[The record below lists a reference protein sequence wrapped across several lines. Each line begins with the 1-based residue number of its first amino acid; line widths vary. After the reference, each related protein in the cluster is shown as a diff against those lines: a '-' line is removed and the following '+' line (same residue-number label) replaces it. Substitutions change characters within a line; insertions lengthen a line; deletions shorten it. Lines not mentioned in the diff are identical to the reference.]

1 MSNLKNLLLTG
12 LIAAVVG
19 YAIGKFTTPT
29 KVEVQEKVN
38 VVKETEVVYREI
50 KQADGTV
57 IKETVTKDTAK
68 KETDKSSKVVNEK
81 AKNDISVLVSYDF
94 SEKKEIY
101 GIHYQRRLGDTP
113 FKAGIFGVSTGVLGL
128 SVGIEL

>member
-1 MSNLKNLLLTG
+1 MAEEGKIEGKNFVIRDKRT
-12 LIAAVVG
+12 
-19 YAIGKFTTPT
+19 FTADGEVKPE
-29 KVEVQEKVN
+29 VEVQEKVN

-128 SVGIEL
+128 SIGIEL